1 MSTLCNEYIFF
12 FHYLG
17 IPEECAALDLKSP
30 GTPLSL
36 CMYNFSLEL
45 FGEQVSGW
53 RKTSGPYPHAN
64 QARSSRLQQFSSDS
78 FGVKIPLW
86 NHPQASLSRAGL
98 EKGCF

>member
-17 IPEECAALDLKSP
+17 ISEERASSDWKSP

-36 CMYNFSLEL
+36 CMYNYGLKL

-53 RKTSGPYPHAN
+53 RKTWGPYPHAN
-64 QARSSRLQQFSSDS
+64 QARSSPSKAIL
-78 FGVKIPLW
+78 I
-86 NHPQASLSRAGL
+86 
-98 EKGCF
+98 